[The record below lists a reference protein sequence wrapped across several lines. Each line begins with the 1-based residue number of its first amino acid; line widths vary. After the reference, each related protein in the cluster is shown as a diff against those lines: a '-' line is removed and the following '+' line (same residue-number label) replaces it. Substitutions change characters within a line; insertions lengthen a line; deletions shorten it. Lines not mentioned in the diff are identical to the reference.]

1 MQEAQKTQNPK
12 KDTSISEADNSR
24 ESADNERSGR
34 SKLPHVD
41 RNPLKKLTMTPF
53 FANRALANVTM
64 EPQTKK
70 QEHKGTKEKRNGFK
84 GLHSGKGTRAT
95 ESRSQGGK
103 NRGKK

>member
-12 KDTSISEADNSR
+12 KDTSIETPPAD
-24 ESADNERSGR
+24 
-34 SKLPHVD
+34 HVD
-41 RNPLKKLTMTPF
+41 RNPLKKLTTTPI
-53 FANRALANVTM
+53 FASRALANVTM

-103 NRGKK
+103 NKGKK

>member
-1 MQEAQKTQNPK
+1 
-12 KDTSISEADNSR
+12 
-24 ESADNERSGR
+24 
-34 SKLPHVD
+34 
-41 RNPLKKLTMTPF
+41 
-53 FANRALANVTM
+53 M

-103 NRGKK
+103 NKGKK